1 MQTGRIYC
9 RINVQVHVL
18 QTFFNNQDTT
28 QDFRLSRESLAVL
41 LELLHQE
48 RRHGWG
54 ATIETLVFL
63 FWLASGTSY
72 RVVARVF
79 GMPRSTVHRIV
90 HRVTGEVVAIR
101 HKVIYLPNTAEDLA
115 AVTQGFAGLAR
126 HRAFCKAA
134 GAIDGC
140 HVRIKP
146 LSGPDGHC
154 YRNRKLFSSIL
165 LQAVCDHQGR
175 FIDTYVGW
183 PGSVHDSRVL
193 RHSPLYRRGI
203 YPPPGHFILADGGYP
218 CLQHPLPLITPYKQP
233 VQGVAAQ
240 RFNSHHSRT
249 RSIIERAF
257 GMMKTRWRAIFLQAL
272 EVHHTFVPQVI
283 TACACLHN
291 ICLGAGDIMAPE
303 DGVQEDMPE
312 DEGENGLEAASG
324 APWWDQLSAEVSALE
339 EGMEAIR
346 IGGEIEGL
354 CPKTSSMRTN
364 QGQVAAVDVPA
375 TPSPVPGSLH
385 S

>member
-1 MQTGRIYC
+1 MYC
-9 RINVQVHVL
+9 RINLNVPVL
-18 QTFFNNQDTT
+18 QIFFNDHDTT
-28 QDFRLSRESLAVL
+28 PDFRLSRQSLAVL
-41 LELLHQE
+41 MELFCQE

-63 FWLASGTSY
+63 FWLASGASY

-90 HRVTGEVVAIR
+90 HRVTEEVVAIR
-101 HKVIYLPNTAEDLA
+101 HRVLCLPKTPEDLA
-115 AVTQGFAGLAR
+115 AVTQGFKGLAR
-126 HRAFCKAA
+126 HRAFLKAA

-146 LSGPDGHC
+146 PSGPESHC
-154 YRNRKLFSSIL
+154 YRNRKLFSSII

-218 CLQHPLPLITPYKQP
+218 CLQPPLPLITPFKRP
-233 VQGVAAQ
+233 VEGVGAQ
-240 RFNSHHSRT
+240 HFNSHHSRA
-249 RSIIERAF
+249 RSIIDF
-257 GMMKTRWRAIFLQAL
+257 GMMKTRFRAIFLQAL

-283 TACACLHN
+283 TACAVLHN

-303 DGVQEDMPE
+303 DEVQDDMQDNMPE
-312 DEGENGLEAASG
+312 DEEGENVLETVSG
-324 APWWDQLSAEVSALE
+324 APWRDQLSPEVPALE
-339 EGMEAIR
+339 EVLPDHDYI
-346 IGGEIEGL
+346 
-354 CPKTSSMRTN
+354 
-364 QGQVAAVDVPA
+364 
-375 TPSPVPGSLH
+375 
-385 S
+385 

>member
-1 MQTGRIYC
+1 MYC
-9 RINVQVHVL
+9 RINLNVPVL
-18 QTFFNNQDTT
+18 QIFFNNDDTRP
-28 QDFRLSRESLAVL
+28 DFRLSRESLAVL
-41 LELLHQE
+41 LDLLCQE

-63 FWLASGTSY
+63 FWLASGESY

-90 HRVTGEVVAIR
+90 HRVTEEVVAIPF
-101 HKVIYLPNTAEDLA
+101 L
-115 AVTQGFAGLAR
+115 
-126 HRAFCKAA
+126 KAA

-146 LSGPDGHC
+146 PSGPDGHC
-154 YRNRKLFSSIL
+154 YRNRKLFSSII

-193 RHSPLYRRGI
+193 RNSPLYRRAI

-218 CLQHPLPLITPYKQP
+218 CLQHPLPLITPFKRP
-233 VQGVAAQ
+233 VQGVGAL
-240 RFNSHHSRT
+240 RINSHHSRA

-257 GMMKTRWRAIFLQAL
+257 GRMKTRFRAIFLQAL
-272 EVHHTFVPQVI
+272 EVYHTFVPQVI
-283 TACACLHN
+283 TACAVLHN

-303 DGVQEDMPE
+303 DEEQDDMPE
-312 DEGENGLEAASG
+312 DEEGENVLEAGSG
-324 APWWDQLSAEVSALE
+324 AHWRDQLSAEVSALE
-339 EGMEAIR
+339 EGLPDHHYI
-346 IGGEIEGL
+346 
-354 CPKTSSMRTN
+354 
-364 QGQVAAVDVPA
+364 
-375 TPSPVPGSLH
+375 
-385 S
+385 